1 MGITI
6 LEMGYSTALESKMNL
21 SGLQK
26 AILVYIMSKI
36 KFPRQHPRSIVQRR
50 HDHPSS
56 LFISIPRRMVK
67 QWDLQPGQIVEFST
81 LVEGQDTFL
90 KVKKVV

>member
-1 MGITI
+1 MVSDSSKIT
-6 LEMGYSTALESKMNL
+6 NFD
-21 SGLQK
+21 LQK
-26 AILVYIMSKI
+26 AILLYKMSKI

-56 LFISIPRRMVK
+56 LFISIPKRMVK